1 MTTHATLQAAAALAV
16 LLIAAGCRSQSQAD
30 QQQQQKV
37 DQLQAQL
44 DEMKKQ
50 LADKEAAASE
60 PASAPAPA
68 AAPQPPH
75 PAASKGEPP
84 TRTEAAPAAKQ
95 PEYVTAEPS
104 QKAAAHYQED
114 QAKAREAIE
123 RQQAVNLQQAATN
136 SQVQTQIEDLKSKE
150 YTIPA
155 GTVIPIRTT
164 TELSTS
170 KLSNGSVFEALLER
184 SLVVQGTT
192 LATQGAH
199 VTGVVVSSDEGGRVK
214 GVAGLVVTIRQIAG
228 VRDQTIKV
236 QTSNYTQEA
245 QSTKGRDAKRTG
257 IMTGIGAAVGAIAG
271 GGKGAA
277 IGAGAGAAAGV
288 GTNMATKGEAA
299 TIPAETVLE
308 FTLSTPA
315 TVVVRK

>member
-1 MTTHATLQAAAALAV
+1 MTKHATWRAGSALAI
-16 LLIAAGCRSQSQAD
+16 LLVVVGCKSQSPAD

-50 LADKEAAASE
+50 LAEKDAAPAE
-60 PASAPAPA
+60 PAPAPPTAEPQASRPAPKPA
-68 AAPQPPH
+68 AAAGP
-75 PAASKGEPP
+75 SS
-84 TRTEAAPAAKQ
+84 AAPPKA
-95 PEYVTAEPS
+95 PEYVTAEQG
-104 QKAAAHYQED
+104 QKAAAQYQED
-114 QAKAREAIE
+114 KAKVREAAE
-123 RQQAVNLQQAATN
+123 RQQALNLQQAATN

-164 TELSTS
+164 SELSTS

-184 SLVVQGTT
+184 NLVVDGTT
-192 LATQGAH
+192 LAAQGAH
-199 VTGVVVSSDEGGRVK
+199 VTGVVVSSDEGGRIK

-236 QTSNYTQEA
+236 QASNYTQEA
-245 QSTKGRDAKRTG
+245 QSTKGKDAKRTG

-277 IGAGAGAAAGV
+277 IGAGAGAAAGL
-288 GTNMATKGEAA
+288 GTNMATKGDAA